1 MFTNK
6 RFITTLLIALLAGSV
21 AQAQSETP
29 KVEWGAQFSTL
40 RLSDFV
46 TWDKGVGSRLTYNIN
61 RNLSLEGE
69 INVFFSQS
77 SISPIVL
84 QSFFVGER
92 KTQGLFGVKAGAR
105 SSRFGFFG
113 KLRPGLINFSVGRC
127 QGVLI
132 GNKCFGALM
141 PGAGCR
147 DANGNV
153 SACPKS
159 LTGSAKFALDM
170 GGVIEFYPSRRFAL
184 RVDVGDTLIRNSQ
197 PGRTSHNFQ
206 ISTGFSLRF

>member
-1 MFTNK
+1 MSISK
-6 RFITTLLIALLAGSV
+6 RFIGALLIALLAGSV
-21 AQAQSETP
+21 ARAQSDTP
-29 KVEWGAQFSTL
+29 RVEWGAQFSTL
-40 RLSDFV
+40 RLSDFA

-61 RNLSLEGE
+61 SHVSLEGE
-69 INVFFSQS
+69 VNFFLSQS
-77 SISPIVL
+77 ASSPIVFPAL
-84 QSFFVGER
+84 FVGER

-105 SSRFGFFG
+105 SSRFGVFG

-132 GNKCFGALM
+132 GNNCFGVVT

-153 SACPKS
+153 IACPQS
-159 LTGSAKFALDM
+159 LTGSTKFALDL

-197 PGRTSHNFQ
+197 PGRTGHNLQ
-206 ISTGFSLRF
+206 ISTGFSFRF